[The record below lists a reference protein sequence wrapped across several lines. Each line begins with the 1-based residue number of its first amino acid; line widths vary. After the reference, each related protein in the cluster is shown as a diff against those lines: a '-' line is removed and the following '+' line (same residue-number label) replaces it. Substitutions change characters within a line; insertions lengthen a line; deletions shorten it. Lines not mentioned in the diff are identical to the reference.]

1 MEMLMDDEII
11 AVRAYTVPKTDKDEK
26 FGGFSPKNIPF
37 YRYIIWD
44 TETTTDNLQNLKF
57 GYFEIWQYKI
67 QEYVGIFYDPVIV
80 SSKEQKILQQ
90 YCAKND
96 IRLYTLVEFRRIF
109 LYEVYDLE
117 TLCIGFNLPFDLT
130 RIPIKSTSSRI
141 RKKDA
146 FSLFFTKNLDY
157 PRLHITHITSTLSFI
172 NWSSIWTGDSYFT
185 GNFLDLRTLCHALT
199 DKKHSLESACHAFNT
214 DFKKYKSQK
223 HGIITPQY
231 IDYCIN
237 DIKSTHSLYLNAKKE
252 FDTYQLDI
260 PITRA
265 FTPATI
271 GKEFLRKIG
280 VLSFFEKNSDFPFEL
295 VGKIMSGYIGGR
307 VENKIRMTPTM
318 VDVLDFLSMYPTV
331 CTLQN
336 LWQYVI
342 AEKIIHID
350 ATNEVQNLIDNFTI
364 NDVQDKAL
372 WEKLPCMV
380 QIIPDEDVLP
390 IRAQFGDKHAWNI
403 GTCTVSGTE
412 PMWYGLADVLQ
423 SKLHTRKS
431 PKIIQAIKF
440 VPQGIQ
446 KNLKCIEIQG
456 IKIDPYKGDLYK
468 NLIEYRQE
476 LKQKRDSFEKDT
488 AQYQHY
494 DRKQQVIKIITN
506 AISYGI
512 FVEINT
518 FDESSK
524 VPIGVYGLSHFV
536 NKKTKTEKA
545 GYMFNP
551 IIAVA
556 ITSAARLLLSTTEA
570 LLNKH
575 NTTHAYCDTD
585 SMMIPPQYTKEI
597 QEFFQPLNPYS
608 FDADIFKLEYH
619 NKWFYGISSKRYCL
633 YDIVKDTIVID
644 DEKYSAHGLGHLLDP
659 FKSNPNDES
668 KWHKEIWDDIIN
680 LHHNKVTQES
690 LIEKYSN
697 KYSLQQLGITTPSIQ
712 NRFKEYNEGKEYC
725 SQIKPSNFA
734 ILGFS
739 NKTNS
744 KTGELIKPFAP
755 YCNPAKHA
763 VYEKFVDYNDPDRQ
777 KYQGIQ
783 YWKSLWDTIKEYM
796 KHPESKFDGDVGV
809 LERKHVRITSIV
821 HIGKESNGL
830 DESELFGL
838 DDSSYEIYRDESE
851 IDEKFRELAPRLLE
865 LKPKDVKEYG
875 ISKQT
880 LWNVK
885 KKIKLKQ
892 FNRISD
898 NVKIRLIQIF
908 DKMLT

>member
-1 MEMLMDDEII
+1 MSDEII
-11 AVRAYTVPKTDKDEK
+11 AVRAYTVPKTDKGK
-26 FGGFSPKNIPF
+26 KPSGFTPENIPF
-37 YRYIIWD
+37 DRCIVWD

-67 QEYVGIFYDPVIV
+67 LEYVGIFYDPKIV
-80 SSKEQKILQQ
+80 SSKEQEILKQ
-90 YCAKND
+90 YCIKKD

-130 RIPIKSTSSRI
+130 RIPINTSSSRV
-141 RKKDA
+141 RKKDV
-146 FSLFFTKNLDY
+146 FSLFFTKNLNY
-157 PRLHITHITSTLSFI
+157 PRLHLTHVTSTLSFI
-172 NWSSIWTGDSYFT
+172 NWSSIWTGTSYFT

-199 DKKHSLESACHAFNT
+199 DKKHTLESACHAFNT
-214 DFKKYKSQK
+214 DFKKFKSQK
-223 HGIITPQY
+223 HGKITDKY

-237 DIKSTHSLYLNAKKE
+237 DVKSTHSLFLNAKKE
-252 FDTYQLDI
+252 FDTYELDI

-280 VLSFFEKNSDFPFEL
+280 VLSFFEKNPEFPFEL

-307 VENKIRMTPTM
+307 VEDKIRMTPTM

-336 LWQYVI
+336 LWQFVI

-350 ATNEVQNLIDNFTI
+350 ATKEIQDLIDNFTI
-364 NDVQDKAL
+364 KDVQNKTL
-372 WEKLPCMV
+372 WKKLQCMV

-390 IRAQFGDKHAWNI
+390 IRAPFGDKYSWNI
-403 GTCTVSGTE
+403 GTCTVSGTD
-412 PMWYGLADVLQ
+412 PMWYPLADVLQ
-423 SKLHTRKS
+423 SKIHSGKT

-440 VPQGIQ
+440 VPHGVQ
-446 KNLKCIEIQG
+446 KNLKNIKIHGIE
-456 IKIDPYKGDLYK
+456 IDPYKGDLFK
-468 NLIEYRQE
+468 NLIEYRE
-476 LKQKRDSFEKDT
+476 TLKQKRDSFEKDT

-494 DRKQQVIKIITN
+494 DRKQQIIKIITN

-518 FDESSK
+518 FDESKK
-524 VPIGVYGLSHFV
+524 VPIDVYGLSHFE

-551 IIAVA
+551 IIAVS
-556 ITSAARLLLSTTEA
+556 ITSSARLLLSTTEA
-570 LLNKH
+570 LLEKH
-575 NTTHAYCDTD
+575 GTTHAYCDTD

-597 QEFFQPLNPYS
+597 QEFFQPLNPYN
-608 FDADIFKLEYH
+608 FDAKIFKLEYSK
-619 NKWFYGISSKRYCL
+619 KWFYGISSKRYCL
-633 YDIVKDTIVID
+633 YDVVGDTIAID
-644 DEKYSAHGLGHLLDP
+644 DDKYSAHGLGHLLDP
-659 FKSNPNDES
+659 FKNNSDDES
-668 KWHKEIWDDIIN
+668 KWHKEIWSDIIN
-680 LHHNKVTQES
+680 LHYNKVTQES
-690 LIEKYSN
+690 LVEKYSN
-697 KYSLQQLGITTPSIQ
+697 KYALQQLGITTPSIQ
-712 NRFKEYNEGKEYC
+712 KRFKEYNDGKDYS

-739 NKTNS
+739 NIENPKTS
-744 KTGELIKPFAP
+744 KLIKPFAP
-755 YCNPAKHA
+755 YQNPAKHA
-763 VYEKFVDYNDPDRQ
+763 VYEEFVDYNDPDRQ

-783 YWKSLWDTIKEYM
+783 HWKPLWDTIEEYM

-809 LERKHVRITSIV
+809 LERKHVWISSVV

-838 DDSSYEIYRDESE
+838 DASSYEIYQNESE
-851 IDEKFRELAPRLLE
+851 IDEKFKELAPKILE
-865 LKPKDVKEYG
+865 LKPKDVKDFG

-880 LWNVK
+880 LWNIK
-885 KKIKLKQ
+885 NKIKSEQSKQ
-892 FNRISD
+892 ISNRIKF
-898 NVKIRLIQIF
+898 NL
-908 DKMLT
+908 LNLLC

>member
-1 MEMLMDDEII
+1 MDDEII
-11 AVRAYTVPKTDKDEK
+11 VVRAYTVPKIDKDEK
-26 FGGFSPKNIPF
+26 SGGFSPENIPF
-37 YRYIIWD
+37 DRCIIWD

-90 YCAKND
+90 YCTKND

-109 LYEVYDLE
+109 LYEVYDLK

-130 RIPIKSTSSRI
+130 RIPIKSTSARI

-199 DKKHSLESACHAFNT
+199 DKKHTLESACYAFDT
-214 DFKKYKSQK
+214 EFKKYKSQK
-223 HGIITPQY
+223 HGIITPEY

-237 DIKSTHSLYLNAKKE
+237 DVESTHSLFLNAKKE

-280 VLSFFEKNSDFPFEL
+280 VLSFFDKNPDFPFEL

-307 VENKIRMTPTM
+307 VEDKIRITPTM

-342 AEKIIHID
+342 AEKIIHKD
-350 ATNEVQNLIDNFTI
+350 ATREVQDLIDNFTL

-372 WEKLPCMV
+372 WAKLPCMV
-380 QIIPDEDVLP
+380 QIIPDGDVLP
-390 IRAQFGDKHAWNI
+390 IRAQFGDKHSWNI

-412 PMWYGLADVLQ
+412 PMWYALADVLQ
-423 SKLHTRKS
+423 SKLHSGKI

-440 VPQGIQ
+440 VPYGVQ
-446 KNLKCIEIQG
+446 KNLKSIKIQG

-488 AQYQHY
+488 IQYQHH

-524 VPIGVYGLSHFV
+524 IPIDVYGLNHFE

-570 LLNKH
+570 LLHKH
-575 NTTHAYCDTD
+575 GTTHAYCDTD

-633 YDIVKDTIVID
+633 YDIVEDAIVID
-644 DEKYSAHGLGHLLDP
+644 DDKYSAHGLGHLLDP
-659 FKSNPNDES
+659 FKSSADDES
-668 KWHKEIWDDIIN
+668 KWHKEIWSDIIN
-680 LHHNKVTQES
+680 LHHDKITLES
-690 LIEKYSN
+690 LVEKYSN

-712 NRFKEYNEGKEYC
+712 NRFKEYNEDKEYRY
-725 SQIKPSNFA
+725 QIKSSNFA

-739 NKTNS
+739 NRINP

-763 VYEKFVDYNDPDRQ
+763 VYEEFVDYNDPDRQ

-783 YWKSLWDTIKEYM
+783 YWKSIWDTIEEYM
-796 KHPESKFDGDVGV
+796 RHPESKFDGDIGV
-809 LERKHVRITSIV
+809 LKRKHVRITSIV

-838 DDSSYEIYRDESE
+838 DDSSYEIYQNDSE
-851 IDEKFRELAPRLLE
+851 IDERFREIAPKILK

-875 ISKQT
+875 VSKQT
-880 LWNVK
+880 LWNS
-885 KKIKLKQ
+885 KIKIKENLIEH
-892 FNRISD
+892 ISI
-898 NVKIRLIQIF
+898 KIKEKLIIIF
-908 DKMLT
+908 Y